1 MEPPNLE
8 ANGANSE
15 QAEAQGEDAE
25 PTLDETRNHEIGR
38 INDCQNA

>member
-1 MEPPNLE
+1 MEPLNLE

-25 PTLDETRNHEIGR
+25 PTLDKTRNHEIGR
-38 INDCQNA
+38 INDC